1 MAQEEKIDEQE
12 LDQNQDINSFEE
24 EQEVQETEQ
33 IEVPVEERLQS
44 ELSEQKDKY
53 LRLYSEFENFRKRSA
68 KERLEMILTANESLL
83 LSVLPVLDDFERAQ
97 KSMQNATDID
107 AVKEGIQLIKDKFV
121 KILDAKGLV
130 VIDTENQPFD
140 TELHEAITQ
149 IPSPSEDMKGKVI
162 DCVEK
167 GYKLGEKVI
176 RYSKVVIGS

>member
-1 MAQEEKIDEQE
+1 
-12 LDQNQDINSFEE
+12 
-24 EQEVQETEQ
+24 
-33 IEVPVEERLQS
+33 
-44 ELSEQKDKY
+44 
-53 LRLYSEFENFRKRSA
+53 
-68 KERLEMILTANESLL
+68 MILTANESLL

-130 VIDTENQPFD
+130 AIDTENQPFD

>member
-12 LDQNQDINSFEE
+12 LDQNQDINSSEE

-130 VIDTENQPFD
+130 AIDTENQPFD